1 MNFKLTVKKGDAK
14 LVVEHEV
21 ENMRDGELA
30 PFIFREYVQIF
41 SNIPEA
47 KVKITPLI
55 LTETEEE
62 I

>member
-1 MNFKLTVKKGDAK
+1 MNFKLTVKKGDAR
-14 LVVEHEV
+14 LVVEHSPETEH
-21 ENMRDGELA
+21 ENQIA

-41 SNIPEA
+41 SSIPEA
-47 KVKITPLI
+47 KVKISPLI